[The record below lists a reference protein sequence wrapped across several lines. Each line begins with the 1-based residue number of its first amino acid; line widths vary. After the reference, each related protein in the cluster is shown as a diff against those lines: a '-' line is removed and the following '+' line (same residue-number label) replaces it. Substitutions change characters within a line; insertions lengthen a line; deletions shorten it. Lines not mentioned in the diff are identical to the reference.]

1 MLLAQ
6 PQRRSRVR
14 VGFAGAHALLIVEY
28 ITPAAGLQPGVG
40 THQSPRTHTPLGQ
53 PPSIFSGRFPSTFT
67 TRSHGVPHVPQRP
80 SATMASRMSLP
91 SPWSNTL
98 TQTLS
103 AATGLNLRRNVW
115 GDSFSGERDQPDT
128 SCRIEWIFVDS
139 HVGSSLSGVIEANA
153 ARCHPCHTQYARTKA
168 PCCDRVGICNNS
180 PRSLE

>member
-40 THQSPRTHTPLGQ
+40 THQSPRTHTSLGQ

-67 TRSHGVPHVPQRP
+67 TRSHGVPQVPHRP

-91 SPWSNTL
+91 SPWSNTMVPKV
-98 TQTLS
+98 S
-103 AATGLNLRRNVW
+103 APHSIV
-115 GDSFSGERDQPDT
+115 P
-128 SCRIEWIFVDS
+128 
-139 HVGSSLSGVIEANA
+139 A
-153 ARCHPCHTQYARTKA
+153 ARNGSTWGMVPVQCNHDATELHPESVIVSVWRPRDRKCRRA
-168 PCCDRVGICNNS
+168 PWLFGRAG
-180 PRSLE
+180 